1 MSESGSP
8 GFQRITV
15 LLFRAGCIYLI
26 LYFLF
31 ISDFLTI
38 YRVLWHINRPLTYLS
53 DSLGLLLNK
62 LFFNPAFKEIRFYD
76 SYWTYSKL
84 LTFFILALV
93 LAAIWTFADKGQR
106 SRKLFIYMHAFS
118 RYYLFVGMFIYG
130 IYKIFGNQLIISPHQ
145 FFQPMDFYRPQLVI
159 WTAMAAS
166 KAYPVFGGIMEVLAA
181 ILLLFRRTATLG
193 ALIALSLLINV
204 LVLDI
209 GFDTPVKVFVFH
221 LLFFNLI
228 ILWPNIKI
236 LYRLFILKESE
247 TLSIVA
253 PVVDQGKFK
262 LPVYILKAMFIGI
275 IIIPRIVSNINV
287 NHKAKHNP
295 YKNLIGIHE
304 MDTTF
309 GLGTD
314 VSMKSILPKK
324 WKKFS
329 IEQRNLFYTQ
339 LSDGTVSEYHLEADT
354 VKKNLLFI
362 SFDSLNRGNLTYHQ
376 IDSVHWLFEGTENGD
391 SLRFV
396 TRQIDIFKHPLLKDY
411 GRIIWSWSPL
421 TLPN

>member
-1 MSESGSP
+1 MSESRSP

-15 LLFRAGCIYLI
+15 LFFRAWCIYLI

-93 LAAIWTFADKGQR
+93 LASIWTYADKGQR

-166 KAYPVFGGIMEVLAA
+166 KAYPVFGGIMEVIAA

-193 ALIALSLLINV
+193 GLIALSLLINV

-221 LLFFNLI
+221 LLFFNLLV
-228 ILWPNIKI
+228 LWPNIKK

-247 TLSIVA
+247 TLSITN
-253 PVVDQGKFK
+253 PVVDHGKFQ
-262 LPVYILKAMFIGI
+262 LPVYILKALFIGI
-275 IIIPRIVSNINV
+275 IIIPRIVSNINI
-287 NHKAKHNP
+287 NYKARRNP

-304 MDTTF
+304 MDTTT
-309 GLGTD
+309 GLRAH
-314 VSMKSILPKK
+314 VSMKTILPKK

-329 IEQRNLFYTQ
+329 IEQRNLFYTL

-354 VKKNLLFI
+354 VKKTVQYF
-362 SFDSLNRGNLTYHQ
+362 SFDSLNRGNLSFHQ
-376 IDSVHWLFEGTENGD
+376 IDSVHWFFEGAENGD
-391 SLRFV
+391 SLRFI
-396 TRQIDIFKHPLLKDY
+396 TRQIDIFKLSLLTDY
-411 GRIIWSWSPL
+411 GRVIWSWSPS